1 MSYFPSNEDA
11 RVLDRPAGGALGRL
25 DSGFLGKVF
34 GLLAF
39 SLAFAAVGGV
49 VGARLGAGWILPMII
64 VEFALI
70 FVIQAVREKEGIN
83 LVALYAFAFISGMT
97 IGPIVGSYLDAGL
110 GTAVLEAGI
119 VTGVMTGGISAYA
132 LTTKRNLQAL
142 RPYLFIALLG
152 LIVAL
157 VVNIFIGG
165 GTMYAFLSW
174 GGALLFSALLLVDVN
189 RTKYLENTM
198 GNAVVVTLGIYLDI
212 VNLFL
217 FVLSIFGGGGGRR
230 S

>member
-1 MSYFPSNEDA
+1 MSYFPSDE
-11 RVLDRPAGGALGRL
+11 RTGVLERPAGGALGRL

-49 VGARLGAGWILPMII
+49 VGAQLGAGWILPMFII
-64 VEFALI
+64 EFALI

-83 LVALYAFAFISGMT
+83 LVALYAFAFVSGMT
-97 IGPIVGSYLDAGL
+97 IGPIVGTYLDAGL
-110 GTAVLEAGI
+110 GSAVLQAGI

-142 RPYLFIALLG
+142 RPYLFIALIG
-152 LIVAL
+152 LVVAL

-165 GTMYAFLSW
+165 GTMYALLSW

-217 FVLSIFGGGGGRR
+217 FVLSIFGGGGRR
-230 S
+230 N

>member
-1 MSYFPSNEDA
+1 MSYFPSNEEA
-11 RVLDRPAGGALGRL
+11 RRVERPASGALGRL

-39 SLAFAAVGGV
+39 SLAFAAAGGV
-49 VGARLGAGWILPMII
+49 VGAQLGAGWILPMFI

-70 FVIQAVREKEGIN
+70 FVIQAVREKEGLN
-83 LVALYAFAFISGMT
+83 FVALYAFAFVSGVT
-97 IGPIVGSYLDAGL
+97 IGPLLAEYVSAGL
-110 GTAVLEAGI
+110 GTAVLEATV
-119 VTGVMTGGISAYA
+119 VTGAMTAGISTYA

-142 RPYLFIALLG
+142 RPYLFIALIG

-165 GTMYAFLSW
+165 SALYAFLSW

-217 FVLSIFGGGGGRR
+217 FVLSIFGGGGARR

>member
-1 MSYFPSNEDA
+1 MSSFPSNENA
-11 RVLDRPAGGALGRL
+11 GRLGRPATGALGRL

-39 SLAFAAVGGV
+39 SLAFATVGGF
-49 VGARLGAGWILPMII
+49 VGSKLSAGWILPLFI
-64 VEFALI
+64 VEIALI
-70 FVIQAVREKEGIN
+70 FVVQRVREKEGIN
-83 LVALYAFAFISGMT
+83 FVALYAFAFVSGLT
-97 IGPIVGSYLDAGL
+97 LGPIVASYVHAGL
-110 GTAVLEAGI
+110 GTAVLEAGV
-119 VTGVMTGGISAYA
+119 VTGAMTAGISVYA

-142 RPYLFIALLG
+142 YPYLFIALIG
-152 LIVAL
+152 LIVAM

-165 GTMYAFLSW
+165 STLWAFVSW
-174 GGALLFSALLLVDVN
+174 GGAVLFSLLLLVDVN

-217 FVLSIFGGGGGRR
+217 FLMSIFGGGGGRR
-230 S
+230 A

>member
-1 MSYFPSNEDA
+1 MSYFPSDEKA
-11 RVLDRPAGGALGRL
+11 RPIQTPATGALGRL

-39 SLAFAAVGGV
+39 SLAFATVGGF
-49 VGARLGAGWILPMII
+49 VGSKLSPGWILPLFI
-64 VEFALI
+64 VEIALI
-70 FVIQAVREKEGIN
+70 FVVQRVRDKEGIN
-83 LVALYAFAFISGMT
+83 FVALYAFAFVSGLT
-97 IGPIVGSYLDAGL
+97 FGPIVAEYVNAGL

-119 VTGVMTGGISAYA
+119 VTGAMTAGISAYA

-142 RPYLFIALLG
+142 YPYLFIALIG
-152 LIVAL
+152 LIVAM

-165 GTMYAFLSW
+165 STLWAFVSW
-174 GGALLFSALLLVDVN
+174 GGALLFSLLLLVDVN

-217 FVLSIFGGGGGRR
+217 FLMSIFGGGGGRR